1 MKLTLAKQKNKAQ
14 LAEQYQQQGFV
25 KVSNALSESTLSII
39 HEFINKQAQW
49 NLALNHHGKHQDFNN
64 LEVAKWSKDKKQQLE
79 DVVFAQASDG
89 FQYLYEA
96 IPIYDIFNQNLL
108 PDHFFNDIVR
118 FLNTEAT
125 LDFFREILAAPQI
138 TFMDAQL
145 TRFSAGHFLNTHNDD
160 VSDKNRVAALV
171 INLTKQWRADWG
183 GALHLLDKE
192 QQIVQSFLPS
202 FNEINIF
209 KIPRDHYVGYVS
221 PFATGKRLAITCWL
235 RSGES
240 PLVKSK
246 SSN

>member
-1 MKLTLAKQKNKAQ
+1 MKLTLAKQKNKTQ
-14 LAEQYQQQGFV
+14 LADQYQKQGFV
-25 KVSNALSESTLSII
+25 KVSNALSESTLSTI
-39 HEFINKQAQW
+39 HEFIDKQAQW

-64 LEVAKWSKDKKQQLE
+64 LEVAKWSEDKKQQFE
-79 DVVFAQASDG
+79 DVIFAQASDG

-96 IPIYDIFNQNLL
+96 IPIYDIFTQNLL
-108 PDHFFNDIVR
+108 ADHFFNDIVR

-145 TRFSAGHFLNTHNDD
+145 TRFGAGHFLNTHND
-160 VSDKNRVAALV
+160 KNRVAAMV
-171 INLTKQWRADWG
+171 INLTKQWRPDWG
-183 GALHLLDKE
+183 GALHLLDDE
-192 QQIVQSFLPS
+192 QQIEQSFLPS

-235 RSGES
+235 RSGEN

-246 SSN
+246 S

>member
-1 MKLTLAKQKNKAQ
+1 MKLTLAKQTNKEQ
-14 LAEQYQQQGFV
+14 LATQYQQQGFV
-25 KVSNALSESTLSII
+25 KVTNALTESTLSTL
-39 HEFINKQAQW
+39 HDFINEQAQW

-64 LEVAKWSKDKKQQLE
+64 LEVAKWPDEKKRQLE
-79 DVVFAQASDG
+79 EVVFSQASDG

-96 IPIYDIFNQNLL
+96 IPIYDIFHQNLM

-125 LDFFREILAAPQI
+125 LDFFREILAAPHI

-160 VSDKNRVAALV
+160 VNDKNRVAALV

-183 GALHLLDKE
+183 GALHLLDDE
-192 QQIVQSFLPS
+192 QQIEQSFLPS

-235 RSGES
+235 RSGEN
-240 PLVKSK
+240 PLIKNNNK
-246 SSN
+246 K